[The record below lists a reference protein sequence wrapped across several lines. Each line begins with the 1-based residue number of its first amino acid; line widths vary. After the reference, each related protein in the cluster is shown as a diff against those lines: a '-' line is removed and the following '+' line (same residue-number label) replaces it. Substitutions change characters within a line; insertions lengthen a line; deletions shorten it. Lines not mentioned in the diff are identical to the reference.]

1 MSNTIYKATN
11 LINGKSYIGFDS
23 AWPKRMNRHLEN
35 ANYNREGK
43 FYDAIRKYGWENFQ
57 WEILYQSEDKE
68 RTLNVMEPQFIREY
82 NTFNQ
87 GYNMTEGGEG
97 CFGATTNKIW
107 INDGHNHKRLE
118 KGQLIPEGWSKGR
131 LKIKRKVGMSEE
143 SKQRIGQKNKEHG
156 VFRNLN
162 NTEVTCPHCGKIG
175 KNLGGMHRSHFNNCK
190 NKT

>member
-1 MSNTIYKATN
+1 
-11 LINGKSYIGFDS
+11 
-23 AWPKRMNRHLEN
+23 
-35 ANYNREGK
+35 
-43 FYDAIRKYGWENFQ
+43 
-57 WEILYQSEDKE
+57 
-68 RTLNVMEPQFIREY
+68 
-82 NTFNQ
+82 
-87 GYNMTEGGEG
+87 
-97 CFGATTNKIW
+97 
-107 INDGHNHKRLE
+107 
-118 KGQLIPEGWSKGR
+118 LIPEGWSKGR